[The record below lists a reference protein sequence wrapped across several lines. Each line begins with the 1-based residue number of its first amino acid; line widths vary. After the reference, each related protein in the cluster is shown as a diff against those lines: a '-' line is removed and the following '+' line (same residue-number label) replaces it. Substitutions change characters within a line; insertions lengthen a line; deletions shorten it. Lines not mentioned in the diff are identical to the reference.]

1 VILALLLAATC
12 TVANITESYDFKLL
26 MRPIHGTAYDAVTCF
41 DWSAF
46 DRSHYR
52 SECKEDEPTC
62 FAQYWYLRG
71 NYSPASRL
79 FIVTPVYRL
88 GIDARDRKIVRA
100 VLGDKEIEALYEW
113 NNEQDGELQSRAEQS
128 GNQDEEVMPSDG
140 RVSEGFGPDQ
150 RSQLSNGVAA
160 RDWTSRQ
167 YGESYPQEIP
177 PNAELLRDFKPGDV
191 VIVRAACP
199 QMDQPCWYVV
209 EAAVSAKVIAELR
222 AKGARFDWMVIK

>member
-1 VILALLLAATC
+1 MILALLLAATC
-12 TVANITESYDFKLL
+12 TAANITESYDFKLH
-26 MRPIHGTAYDAVTCF
+26 MRPVHGTAYDAVTCF

-52 SECKEDEPTC
+52 SECNDDEATC

-88 GIDARDRKIVRA
+88 GIDAQDRKIVRA
-100 VLGDKEIEALYEW
+100 VLGNKEIEALYEW
-113 NNEQDGELQSRAEQS
+113 NNEQDVTERT
-128 GNQDEEVMPSDG
+128 VMPNAREESAG
-140 RVSEGFGPDQ
+140 
-150 RSQLSNGVAA
+150 QLPSTTSVAA

-167 YGESYPQEIP
+167 YGEPYPQEIP

-199 QMDQPCWYVV
+199 QMDQPCWSVV
-209 EAAVSAKVIAELR
+209 GAAVSAKVIAELR
-222 AKGARFDWMVIK
+222 EQGVRFDWMVIK